1 MRRYADWSRSHQ
13 VPHWVSEV
21 NQDAQHWRP
30 RSTCGTNVA
39 AGSTCQLG
47 VTFTPKVHGNA
58 RGAVSL
64 IDSASSK
71 PQVILLEGIGQ

>member
-1 MRRYADWSRSHQ
+1 
-13 VPHWVSEV
+13 
-21 NQDAQHWRP
+21 
-30 RSTCGTNVA
+30 
-39 AGSTCQLG
+39 

-71 PQVILLEGIGQ
+71 TQVILLEGIGQ